1 MAMKR
6 QSLKLDEIDW
16 QALMGIAADC
26 GCEYRD
32 EPSWRR
38 LIDHIASGRL
48 TVVNRP
54 DKRIQAFQEKMRKP
68 IREQRHQEQAIN
80 WTAQA
85 ERERLRH
92 ERKRRAAGIAPRG
105 AQEALEQATGYRD
118 EFGRLTE

>member
-1 MAMKR
+1 
-6 QSLKLDEIDW
+6 
-16 QALMGIAADC
+16 
-26 GCEYRD
+26 
-32 EPSWRR
+32 

-54 DKRIQAFQEKMRKP
+54 DKRIQAFQEKLRKP

-92 ERKRRAAGIAPRG
+92 ERKRRAAVIAPRG
-105 AQEALEQATGYRD
+105 AQEALEQATRYRD